1 MKKVQ
6 LITMMLFVIITTIS
20 FGQSVSE
27 VVSVDSTTTKETL
40 YSNALSFFATTF
52 KSAQNVI
59 QMQDP
64 ESGKVIGKGL
74 LSNGRKVTITI
85 ACKEGKYKYDI
96 EYDELTETRLIEF
109 DINKCGVLK
118 GKTYLPVTFIGNRP
132 IIDINNAY
140 IENNSMGGYWK
151 VGYDGHNVN
160 ILGLSKSAIE
170 KWKNAVD
177 EEFKTKQFELS
188 NISAKKDT
196 ELDVLILT
204 LKDEM
209 SKSDW

>member
-6 LITMMLFVIITTIS
+6 LITMVLFMVVTTFS
-20 FGQSVSE
+20 FGQGVSE

-59 QMQDP
+59 QMKDP

-85 ACKEGKYKYDI
+85 SCKDGKYKYDI

-109 DINKCGVLK
+109 DINKCGVVK
-118 GKTYLPVTFIGNRP
+118 GKTYLPVTFVGNRP
-132 IIDINNAY
+132 IIDIN
-140 IENNSMGGYWK
+140 K
-151 VGYDGHNVN
+151 VYFQNGSEYFVYYNGNHN
-160 ILGLSKSAIE
+160 IIGLSKSAVE
-170 KWKNAVD
+170 KWKISVD
-177 EEFKTKQFELS
+177 EEFKTKEVELS
-188 NISAKKDT
+188 NLSAKKDI
-196 ELDVLILT
+196 EVDMLILT

>member
-6 LITMMLFVIITTIS
+6 LITMMLFMMLTTFS
-20 FGQSVSE
+20 FSQGVSE

-59 QMQDP
+59 QMKDP

-74 LSNGRKVTITI
+74 LSNGRKVTVTI
-85 ACKEGKYKYDI
+85 SCKDGKYKYDI

-109 DINKCGVLK
+109 DINKCGVVK

-132 IIDINNAY
+132 IININEVYFQNGSEY
-140 IENNSMGGYWK
+140 F
-151 VGYDGHNVN
+151 VHYDSSHNF
-160 ILGLSKSAIE
+160 IGLSKSAVE
-170 KWKNAVD
+170 KWKIAVD
-177 EEFKTKQFELS
+177 EEFKTKEVELS
-188 NISAKKDT
+188 NLVAKKDI
-196 ELDVLILT
+196 EVDMLILT